1 MRPFSPGGGAG
12 RREIPVACPDCGFR
26 STVPPA
32 AVARNAYFCSGC
44 GKSLDLSQAFRPVAP
59 GEAGAAAGMPPPRR
73 DRGTSRYKSARKGRR

>member
-1 MRPFSPGGGAG
+1 MRPFTPGG
-12 RREIPVACPDCGFR
+12 RREIPVTCPACDFR

-44 GKSLDLSQAFRPVAP
+44 GKSLDLSQALRLPPP
-59 GEAGAAAGMPPPRR
+59 GEGGVPGAPLPRR